1 MRFGFRFRLSARV
14 AFLKAVWRS
23 AKDEVRRGL
32 GLRASDPDSSFPVDK
47 RPKKSHHVEN
57 LLLKDFEVVQVVVQN
72 FQQKVLEGNIKP
84 HSGGSFLITK
94 VGFDMTTGTS
104 SDFELHVLRVNVR
117 ARVPISDEN
126 FVTMCKLLPEDIS
139 KHVGALIA
147 KNVIG
152 QDVDPEEKDLLFP
165 ITPAVALL
173 AWLCSDFRTTSFQL
187 QVLGLDEW
195 PSDFV
200 LYNQKV
206 SPLLVPLLHFVSH
219 SATYVVKRLVPC

>member
-47 RPKKSHHVEN
+47 RPKKSHQVEN

-72 FQQKVLEGNIKP
+72 FQQKVLEGDITP

-117 ARVPISDEN
+117 ARVPISDDCSPRTSAN
-126 FVTMCKLLPEDIS
+126 T
-139 KHVGALIA
+139 
-147 KNVIG
+147 
-152 QDVDPEEKDLLFP
+152 
-165 ITPAVALL
+165 L
-173 AWLCSDFRTTSFQL
+173 A
-187 QVLGLDEW
+187 
-195 PSDFV
+195 P
-200 LYNQKV
+200 
-206 SPLLVPLLHFVSH
+206 
-219 SATYVVKRLVPC
+219 

>member
-1 MRFGFRFRLSARV
+1 M
-14 AFLKAVWRS
+14 
-23 AKDEVRRGL
+23 
-32 GLRASDPDSSFPVDK
+32 
-47 RPKKSHHVEN
+47 
-57 LLLKDFEVVQVVVQN
+57 
-72 FQQKVLEGNIKP
+72 
-84 HSGGSFLITK
+84 
-94 VGFDMTTGTS
+94 
-104 SDFELHVLRVNVR
+104 
-117 ARVPISDEN
+117 
-126 FVTMCKLLPEDIS
+126 LPEDIS

-152 QDVDPEEKDLLFP
+152 RDVDPEEKDLLFP